1 MTMAPTDSPEGLRPP
16 DGRLRDED
24 RRTRKPLAFW
34 DRVKFLLLLTAFWFI
49 LLWSTKSGNPLISWS
64 DAFRIEARAG
74 AWVLVLIG
82 LEVLRQIHFLISE
95 HWAGYHYFWTY
106 RVFGGTERLTHR
118 RLSDWTRFRLWR
130 LITWVFWIAVL
141 AVVLGRVKH
150 DIPGG
155 RPAQPARATSGAR
168 CRSWRSWSSSCSSWC
183 SSSPRSSGSCPG
195 AAWTCTTRTTS
206 RPGSPTSGART
217 TCWSG

>member
-16 DGRLRDED
+16 DGRPRDED

-34 DRVKFLLLLTAFWFI
+34 DRIKFLLLLTVFWFI
-49 LLWSTKSGNPLISWS
+49 LLWSTKSGNPLVTWS

-82 LEVLRQIHFLISE
+82 LEALRQIHFLISE
-95 HWAGYHYFWTY
+95 HWAGYHYFWTH
-106 RVFGGTERLTHR
+106 RVFGGTERVTHR
-118 RLSDWTRFRLWR
+118 KLSDWTRFRLWR
-130 LITWVFWIAVL
+130 LFTWVFWIAVL

-150 DIPGG
+150 TTPVDALLNLPSYIWSALPFL
-155 RPAQPARATSGAR
+155 
-168 CRSWRSWSSSCSSWC
+168 RSWSSSCSSWC

-217 TCWSG
+217 MCWSG